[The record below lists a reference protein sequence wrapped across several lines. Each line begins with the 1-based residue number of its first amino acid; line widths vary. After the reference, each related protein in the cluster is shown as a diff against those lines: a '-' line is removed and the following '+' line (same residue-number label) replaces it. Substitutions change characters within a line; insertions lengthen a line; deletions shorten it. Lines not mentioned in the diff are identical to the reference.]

1 VSKFLEVGQVVTLKS
16 GGPNMTIN
24 KIDDYHETVEC
35 VWFTAE
41 SAYSLSWNDMAVGT
55 FGFNA
60 LRPAIL

>member
-1 VSKFLEVGQVVTLKS
+1 
-16 GGPNMTIN
+16 MTIN
-24 KIDDYHETVEC
+24 KIDEYHETVEC

-41 SAYSLSWNDMAVGT
+41 SAYSLSWNDMALGT